1 MDKTSSPSS
10 PAPPSDDKYIVPGL
24 IRGLQVLQSFTPD
37 NREMTLSDIARRLGT
52 TRSAAF
58 RTVYTLAQQGYLLHN
73 QQTSRY
79 ALGPAVLRLGYGY
92 LATRELVEVAL
103 PELEKLR
110 DETDWSA
117 HLGVR
122 DGRFVL
128 YMLRV
133 PSHMGL
139 ASIVHVGSRL
149 PAAGTTMGRVLLADL
164 SEDELFRLFRDETY
178 QNAPGQT
185 PRSLGEVSAQWKRD
199 RNERSIVQI
208 GNFETGIASIAA
220 PVRDIEGNVVA
231 AINATQA
238 ASADRIDSIDASVR
252 REVVR
257 TADAITRLLGGLPKP
272 STAELTDV

>member
-1 MDKTSSPSS
+1 MDKTPITPSH
-10 PAPPSDDKYIVPGL
+10 SDDKYLVPGL
-24 IRGLQVLQSFTPD
+24 IRGLQALQSFTPED
-37 NREMTLSDIARRLGT
+37 REMTLSDIARRLQT

-73 QQTSRY
+73 PQTGRY
-79 ALGPAVLRLGYGY
+79 TLGPAVLRLGYGY

-110 DETDWSA
+110 DRTDWSA

-164 SEDELFRLFRDETY
+164 SESDLVRLYRDETY

-185 PRSLGEVSAQWKRD
+185 PRSLGELVAQWQRD
-199 RNERSIVQI
+199 RGTPAIVQI
-208 GNFETGIASIAA
+208 GSFETGIASIAA

-231 AINATQA
+231 AINATQS
-238 ASADRIDSIDASVR
+238 ASADRVDSIDTSIR
-252 REVVR
+252 DQVVR
-257 TADAITRLLGGLPKP
+257 TAAAITRLLGGTPAYPLQE
-272 STAELTDV
+272 STGT

>member
-1 MDKTSSPSS
+1 MDKTPPLPSQ
-10 PAPPSDDKYIVPGL
+10 SDDKYLVPGL
-24 IRGLQVLQSFTPD
+24 IRGLQVLQSFTPE
-37 NREMTLSDIARRLGT
+37 NREMTLSDVARRLGT

-73 QQTSRY
+73 PQTARY
-79 ALGPAVLRLGYGY
+79 TLGPAVLRLGYGY
-92 LATRELVEVAL
+92 LATRELVEIAL

-110 DETDWSA
+110 DATDWSA

-164 SEDELFRLFRDETY
+164 SEDDLVRLYRDETY

-185 PRSLGEVSAQWKRD
+185 PRSLSELISQWHRD
-199 RNERSIVQI
+199 RDAQAIVQI

-231 AINATQA
+231 AINVTQA
-238 ASADRIDSIDASVR
+238 ASADRIDSIEAGVR
-252 REVVR
+252 REVAR
-257 TADAITRLLGGLPKP
+257 TAAAITRLLGGLPKP
-272 STAELTDV
+272 SSGDGASA